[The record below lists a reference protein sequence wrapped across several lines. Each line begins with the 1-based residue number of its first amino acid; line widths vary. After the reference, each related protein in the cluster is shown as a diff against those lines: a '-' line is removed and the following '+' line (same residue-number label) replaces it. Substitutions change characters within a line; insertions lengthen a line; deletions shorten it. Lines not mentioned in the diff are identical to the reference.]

1 MISESQSAR
10 SPLCPEHR
18 GKYYTTYSDADGP
31 AERKMSVIESL
42 DYDLFSNE
50 VKEKSGTFVIS
61 NWVPLK
67 RWLLTLCVSFVTAGV
82 AIFVTFCTR
91 RLTELKFNMGRS
103 MFDSDF
109 SAFAITLLF
118 TIFNLVCVTLAV
130 TFVYKIEPKAAGS
143 GIPEIKCLLNGIKIP
158 RVVRIRTLLAKVG
171 GVIFSCA
178 SGLPVGKEGPMIH
191 AGAVVSICSVLK
203 HFVAYVCSSNIISV
217 LGRCR
222 FVAR

>member
-1 MISESQSAR
+1 MMISESPNAR
-10 SPLCPEHR
+10 SPLCPEHS
-18 GKYYTTYSDADGP
+18 GKYNTDAGH

-50 VKEKSGTFVIS
+50 VKEKRGSFVIS
-61 NWVPLK
+61 KWVSVK
-67 RWLLTLCVSFVTAGV
+67 RWLLTLCVSFATAGV
-82 AIFVTFCTR
+82 AIFVTFCTQ
-91 RLTELKFNMGRS
+91 RLTELKFNMGRA

-118 TIFNLVCVTLAV
+118 TLFNLVCVNLAV
-130 TFVYKIEPKAAGS
+130 TFVCKVEPKAAGS

-191 AGAVVSICSVLK
+191 AGAVVSICSVLYP
-203 HFVAYVCSSNIISV
+203 FCCI
-217 LGRCR
+217 
-222 FVAR
+222 